1 MLRVTYIFPLVDN
14 KDDGTINSP
23 IAAALTRDLIV
34 LTGGVTTYEA
44 AGSYRMDNGELR
56 IKPVVTNVTVV
67 DDALLPQLRELAER
81 ACRML
86 SQECIYFEY
95 QPTHLELIRG

>member
-23 IAAALTRDLIV
+23 IAAALTRDLIA

-56 IKPVVTNVTVV
+56 IEPVVTNVTVV

-95 QPTHLELIRG
+95 QPTHMELIRG